1 MGKRITVALDAMGGD
16 YAPQETV
23 KGAVDAV
30 KELDVNI
37 KLVGPAE
44 QLHAELAKYQYDKER
59 IEIVH
64 ASEVIGTDE
73 SPTMAIRRKKDSS
86 LVVAL
91 NLVKN
96 GEADAI
102 VSAGSTGALLTGAL
116 LIVGRLPG
124 GASRSGNLPA
134 DKNRLYLSAGQR
146 RKCGLQAQIFGA
158 VCKDGLCLCGK
169 CFRYQK
175 SEGGIGEY
183 RRGKGKGQR
192 TDKGNLRASGTDGHH
207 QFYREH

>member
-16 YAPQETV
+16 YAPMETV

-37 KLVGPAE
+37 KLVGPVE
-44 QLHAELAKYQYDKER
+44 QLRTELAKYQYDKER
-59 IEIVH
+59 IEIVQ

-124 GASRSGNLPA
+124 VERPA
-134 DKNRLYLSAGQR
+134 LGTDKNRLYLPSGQR

-158 VCKDGLCLCGK
+158 VCKDGLCLCRK

-183 RRGKGKGQR
+183 RRGKGKGQCA
-192 TDKGNLRASGTDGHH
+192 DKGNLRASGADGYHS
-207 QFYREH
+207 FYGEY

>member
-16 YAPQETV
+16 YAPLETV

-44 QLHAELAKYQYDKER
+44 QLRAELAKYQYDKER

-116 LIVGRLPG
+116 LIVGRLPAWSVPLWEPACRQKQALPSCWTAAQMWI
-124 GASRSGNLPA
+124 ASPNIWNSLRRWA
-134 DKNRLYLSAGQR
+134 LSM
-146 RKCGLQAQIFGA
+146 
-158 VCKDGLCLCGK
+158 
-169 CFRYQK
+169 
-175 SEGGIGEY
+175 
-183 RRGKGKGQR
+183 
-192 TDKGNLRASGTDGHH
+192 
-207 QFYREH
+207 

>member
-16 YAPQETV
+16 YAPLETV

-44 QLHAELAKYQYDKER
+44 QLRAELAKYQYDKER

-102 VSAGSTGALLTGAL
+102 ISAGSTGA
-116 LIVGRLPG
+116 RR
-124 GASRSGNLPA
+124 GASCSGNLPA
-134 DKNRLYLSAGQR
+134 DKNRLYLPAGQR
-146 RKCGLQAQIFGA
+146 RKCGLQAQISGT
-158 VCKDGLCLCGK
+158 VCKDGLCLCRK

-175 SEGGIGEY
+175 SEGGVGEY
-183 RRGKGKGQR
+183 RCGKGKGQR

>member
-16 YAPQETV
+16 YAPLETV

-102 VSAGSTGALLTGAL
+102 VSAAA
-116 LIVGRLPG
+116 
-124 GASRSGNLPA
+124 
-134 DKNRLYLSAGQR
+134 
-146 RKCGLQAQIFGA
+146 QAH
-158 VCKDGLCLCGK
+158 C
-169 CFRYQK
+169 
-175 SEGGIGEY
+175 
-183 RRGKGKGQR
+183 
-192 TDKGNLRASGTDGHH
+192 
-207 QFYREH
+207 